1 MEPQD
6 LADHQTCELPIPL
19 LDSFVS
25 DMQKLATELL
35 LHVLMED
42 QSQKNQQALPF
53 SYTTCL
59 LRIAKY
65 QSEDFVWK
73 PGTLFDILEDK
84 DCCEGEVL

>member
-1 MEPQD
+1 MQTGSVADYLEKFEMLKALLCKN
-6 LADHQTCELPIPL
+6 LA
-19 LDSFVS
+19 
-25 DMQKLATELL
+25 AELL